1 MNAAT
6 PSLDDTLAEQLLGR
20 GETVATAESCTA
32 GLLAA
37 RFADRPGSSAYLIG
51 GFVTYANEAKTAEV
65 GVPADLLARVGAVSE
80 EVAVA
85 MAEGARRR
93 LGTTYGLSTTG
104 VAGPDGGT
112 DTKPVGL
119 VHIAV
124 ATPERTAHRELR
136 LDGDRAAI
144 RREAVTS
151 ALELLVDVL
160 TAGGPA
166 TQPG

>member
-1 MNAAT
+1 MASAAR
-6 PSLDDTLAEQLLGR
+6 PPDAVVADLLLDR

-37 RFADRPGSSAYLIG
+37 RFADRAGSSAYLIG

-65 GVPADLLARVGAVSE
+65 GVPAELLARVGAVSE

-104 VAGPDGGT
+104 VAGPGGGT
-112 DTKPVGL
+112 ETKPVGL

-124 ATPERTAHRELR
+124 AAAERTVHRELR

-144 RREAVTS
+144 RRETVTC
-151 ALELLVDVL
+151 ALELLADVL
-160 TAGGPA
+160 GGPA

>member
-1 MNAAT
+1 MAT
-6 PSLDDTLAEQLLGR
+6 NPLDERIAEQLLTAAA
-20 GETVATAESCTA
+20 TVATAESCTA

-37 RFADRPGSSAYLIG
+37 RLADRPGSSAYLIG

-65 GVPADLLARVGAVSE
+65 GVPEAMLERVGAVSP

-124 ATPERTAHRELR
+124 ASAARTVHRELR

-144 RREAVTS
+144 RHDAVTCV
-151 ALELLVDVL
+151 LELLADLLDQPLPQVDG
-160 TAGGPA
+160 T
-166 TQPG
+166 T